1 MIFSLLLAMIYGKS
15 TGSKNSWEEKGAT
28 HTQKESMY
36 TMTLIFL
43 SISICRFYVYWKFY
57 ISSLLS
63 DFEYINK
70 VKKVIQ
76 EVLNEYNLDSS
87 DTETDFEDTCTM

>member
-1 MIFSLLLAMIYGKS
+1 MEKELSCICLRFSNKKRGK
-15 TGSKNSWEEKGAT
+15 G
-28 HTQKESMY
+28 
-36 TMTLIFL
+36 
-43 SISICRFYVYWKFY
+43 VWKFNN
-57 ISSLLS
+57 SLLS

-87 DTETDFEDTCTM
+87 DTKTDFEDSSFSINYQLLWEMIKPMSLFQITKIS